1 MFKRLVNECKIELTL
16 RPQGAML
23 IKSGLAQISG
33 VDMAWVRVF
42 RNGQDEVYLPGSSLK
57 GTIRSHAERIARTM
71 NEHAAC
77 DPFAGHRDKDKPHS
91 CGTALELY
99 QKREKKTELTM
110 REAYRLSC
118 PICKLFGN
126 TQMMG
131 RLATEDAYVKEGT
144 NPPSPQQRDGVG
156 IDRFTG
162 GAARGA
168 KFELEVITEGEFH
181 TTLHLTNFELWQLGL
196 LGFVLHDLK
205 DGLVRFGSGKS
216 RGLGKVAATVDT
228 IQLQYV
234 GSPTRLAENGRV
246 HLLGVGA
253 LYDRAP
259 EEYGIQSDDHLQV
272 DANGIRIVEPAIPG
286 LRQTAEFTFD
296 DFPWQQLAEKWL
308 AFVNNFTDALADFR

>member
-57 GTIRSHAERIARTM
+57 GTIRSHAERIARTL

-181 TTLHLTNFELWQLGL
+181 TTFHLTNFELWQLGL

-216 RGLGKVAATVDT
+216 RGLGKVQATIDSITLHYIGNKEKIITNRHV
-228 IQLQYV
+228 
-234 GSPTRLAENGRV
+234 N
-246 HLLGVGA
+246 LLGVGA
-253 LYDRAP
+253 LFKQANEQYGMQINDR
-259 EEYGIQSDDHLQV
+259 LQFKHNNQNV
-272 DANGIRIVEPAIPG
+272 SEHDLSG
-286 LRQTAEFTFD
+286 LRQTVKVTFD